1 MVSDSVLKKFSFK
14 NNIGFGIEKI
24 CHIAELYISIVPTV
38 KVPHNESMI
47 PWCTPSSHSSCAH
60 SFDYMNYDQK

>member
-47 PWCTPSSHSSCAH
+47 P
-60 SFDYMNYDQK
+60 